1 MHERHAAVI
10 RATSDSVRGPE
21 ALHICMQNGTTRVQS
36 LRFRTNQNKPMW
48 KLAIVVLDLM
58 RIGAA

>member
-1 MHERHAAVI
+1 
-10 RATSDSVRGPE
+10 
-21 ALHICMQNGTTRVQS
+21 MQNGTTRVQS

-58 RIGAA
+58 RNGAA